1 MVLVLDCQSIDAL
14 GVLVI
19 GWPAISHDFYRGLV
33 YELVNDFFF
42 LLFSIVCMHTCMHID
57 SMGRG
62 KEGGVV

>member
-33 YELVNDFFF
+33 YELENDFFP
-42 LLFSIVCMHTCMHID
+42 FSFRLYACTHACI
-57 SMGRG
+57 
-62 KEGGVV
+62 